1 MSDLHYGDK
10 IIEMRGIVTEIHDG
24 MVAMDLKGRLGT
36 LRIPRRMLISD
47 YEVKVG
53 QETGFNMSF
62 IEVLSDEVDEK
73 YTNKIKAM
81 HEKEERDKLEK

>member
-1 MSDLHYGDK
+1 MANLQYGDK
-10 IIEMRGIVTEIHDG
+10 IIEMRGIVTEVHDG

-53 QETGFNMSF
+53 QEVGFKMSF
-62 IEVLSDEVDEK
+62 VEVTSEEVDEK
-73 YTNKIKAM
+73 YINKIKAM
-81 HEKEERDKLEK
+81 NDKKERCE